1 MKTKQIHFI
10 FIFLIGIMMM
20 TGCKEQPQI
29 IPLPAHFEK
38 NRGALY
44 LKDSITISLIKN
56 DSKIDRLLI
65 YFKNALKRISSLD
78 VKVLSQGS
86 EKKPIFVLN
95 SNKPEFPMEGYQL
108 KITRTGIVISAR
120 NDTGL
125 FYGIQSLLQLIA
137 ASGSV
142 TDRSVKL
149 PCLSITD
156 APRFAWR
163 GMHLDVSRHFFSKE
177 FVKKYID
184 ILAMHKLNVF
194 HWHLTDD
201 QGWRIEIKKYPR
213 LTEIGAWREDLEAE
227 DWTYFQ
233 NISNNPALKLYGG
246 FYTQDDIR
254 EIVKYA
260 QDRYITIVP
269 EIEMPGHPNAVFA
282 AYPELSCSG
291 KPFCKPKT
299 AGFEFSDPFC
309 AGNDKVFEFLEG
321 VLSEVIELFPSEYIH
336 IGGDEAKHE
345 RWATCPK
352 CQKRMKETGIK
363 ETRKLQYWFT
373 KQIEKF
379 VNSKGRKIIGWDEI
393 LDGDLLPGS
402 SVMSWRGEEGGIA
415 AARSKHLAVMTPSQF
430 LYFDY
435 YQDTG
440 KTGPKSINGPTIT
453 IEMVYNYN
461 PVPKILT
468 PDETKYIAGV
478 QANLWAE
485 YIQTPEIA
493 EIKLLPRLCALAEI
507 AWTSPEIKNYDL
519 FSERLQNHL
528 RFLDVNQIRYF
539 FSK

>member
-10 FIFLIGIMMM
+10 FLFTIGIMTM

-38 NRGALY
+38 NKGTLY
-44 LKDSITISLIKN
+44 INDSLTISVIN
-56 DSKIDRLLI
+56 SDGKIDRLIL
-65 YFKNALKRISSLD
+65 YFKDALKRISMIDL
-78 VKVLSQGS
+78 KTLPQGS
-86 EKKPIFVLN
+86 DRKPTFVLN
-95 SNKPEFPMEGYQL
+95 TNKPELSKEGYQL
-108 KITRTGIVISAR
+108 KITRTGIEISAK

-137 ASGSV
+137 ASGNAG
-142 TDRSVKL
+142 RYIKL
-149 PCLSITD
+149 PCLTIIDS
-156 APRFAWR
+156 PRFAWR

-201 QGWRIEIKKYPR
+201 QGWRIEIKKYPK
-213 LTEIGAWREDLEAE
+213 LTEIGAWREDNEGE

-233 NISNNPALKLYGG
+233 NVTNNPKIKLYGG

-269 EIEMPGHPNAVFA
+269 EIEMPGHTNAVFA
-282 AYPELSCSG
+282 AYPELSCSC

-309 AGNDKVFEFLEG
+309 AGNEKVFEFLEG
-321 VLSEVIELFPSEYIH
+321 VLTEVIELFPSEYIH
-336 IGGDEAKHE
+336 IGGDEAKYE

-363 ETRKLQYWFT
+363 ETRQLQYWFT
-373 KQIEKF
+373 KQVEKF
-379 VNSKGRKIIGWDEI
+379 VNSRCRKVIGWDEI
-393 LDGDLLPGS
+393 LDGDLMPGS
-402 SVMSWRGEEGGIA
+402 AVMSWRGEEGGIA
-415 AARSKHLAVMTPSQF
+415 AAKSKHMAVMTPAQF
-430 LYFDY
+430 MYFDH

-440 KTGPKSINGPTIT
+440 KTGPKSIDGPPVTINM
-453 IEMVYNYN
+453 IYNYD
-461 PVPKILT
+461 PIPKSLNSDEAKFIL
-468 PDETKYIAGV
+468 GV

-485 YIQTPEIA
+485 YIQTSEVA

-507 AWTSPEIKNYDL
+507 AWTSPEMKNYDL